1 MRTIVLVG
9 CGKEKRAVRSQAKDL
24 YVGPLFKKARA
35 FAESQGCEWR
45 ILSAKYGLV
54 DPEEMIDPYDETMEK
69 KTKLGRNLWNITV
82 RNAVASR
89 LLKSRHVGGGKF
101 FLEAAR
107 FICLAGE
114 AYLGFFDID
123 PEMRKR
129 CVIEKPMEGLGIG
142 ERLQYL
148 GENLL

>member
-9 CGKEKRAVRSQAKDL
+9 CGKEKRAVRSKAKDL

-35 FAESQGCEWR
+35 FAESQGGEWR

-69 KTKLGRNLWNITV
+69 KTKLGRDLWNINV
-82 RNAVASR
+82 RNKIAA
-89 LLKSRHVGGGKF
+89 LLNPKHKGGGKF
-101 FLEAAR
+101 RIESAK
-107 FICLAGE
+107 FICLAGK

-129 CVIEKPMEGLGIG
+129 CVIEKPMEGFGIG